1 MILPITQLGDPILRK
16 RCREV
21 SEVTED
27 ILTLKD
33 DMIETMH
40 DANGVG
46 LAAPQ
51 VGIDLRMAVVDVSH
65 DPDCVSLLRVNGE
78 DVSIAEIM
86 PLVFINTDFTKG
98 G

>member
-65 DPDCVSLLRVNGE
+65 DPDCVSLLR
-78 DVSIAEIM
+78 
-86 PLVFINTDFTKG
+86 
-98 G
+98 

>member
-86 PLVFINTDFTKG
+86 PLVFINPDFT
-98 G
+98 